1 MSKKTKTLKRLN
13 DKDLA
18 KLVGGKKLEVQG
30 KANAAAAA
38 GSTWLYDC
46 WEGTCTAYMKAQA
59 LKKATPAEKALL
71 QKSTPASAAPARG
84 NLKSE

>member
-18 KLVGGKKLEVQG
+18 KLVGGKKVAAQG
-30 KANAAAAA
+30 KVNSAAA

-46 WEGTCTAYMKAQA
+46 WEGTCTPYMKAEA

-71 QKSTPASAAPARG
+71 QRSTPASAPRG
-84 NLKSE
+84 NAKSE